1 VSHCARDGAEANVT
15 DPTAKGA
22 NDAALSVAERLARLD
37 SAIAEGRLIRR
48 EWTDAPDE
56 RGRERACLLG
66 MLSPEAARDEDAGRC
81 PAAIVPT
88 WLAELTPWIDDSG
101 SAAAWPVLV
110 QRYAALARRWR
121 HLSRE
126 QWGLLAHRVR
136 ELCVHELALHMP
148 DARSW
153 AATSTSLG
161 IAFAATHKSP
171 HPELTGDRLAW
182 AILDAIEAAC
192 RAAESPQPS

>member
-1 VSHCARDGAEANVT
+1 MT

-22 NDAALSVAERLARLD
+22 SDAPLSIADRLARLD

-48 EWTDAPDE
+48 EWSDAPD

-81 PAAIVPT
+81 PAAIMPT

-101 SAAAWPVLV
+101 SDAAWPLLV

-121 HLSRE
+121 GLSQE
-126 QWGLLAHRVR
+126 QWGRLAHRVR
-136 ELCVHELALHMP
+136 ELCVRELALHMP
-148 DARSW
+148 HAQAW
-153 AATSTSLG
+153 AAASTSVG

-192 RAAESPQPS
+192 RAAESPRPS